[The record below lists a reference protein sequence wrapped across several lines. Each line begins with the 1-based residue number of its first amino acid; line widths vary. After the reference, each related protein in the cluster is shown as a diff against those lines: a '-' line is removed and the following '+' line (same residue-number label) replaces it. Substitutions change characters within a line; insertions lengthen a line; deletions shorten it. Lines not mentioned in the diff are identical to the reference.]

1 MPTPE
6 EVYDALETDV
16 QLGIAELW
24 RKLASGEM
32 TPADWRAEMGDLLAL
47 YLSSAWIL
55 GEDGEAVIDSEGLQA
70 YIESQFAFLDNFAS
84 QLETAIEEYRKGNF
98 VGVLP
103 AEYYRLTDDGRLI
116 FIGPDGEEIDATPI
130 NLFFGYPN
138 LNAGRAAMYGSAI
151 WAAYQQG
158 KGAKWGEMSKYGL
171 HLPAYP
177 ADGSAICKTRDRCEW
192 LIEPLNLDEGEY
204 NATWTLGQA
213 EHCVDCLQR
222 AKDWN
227 PLYIWHGWPVYETK
241 SLKERVV
248 EAALK
253 HRQGMHNQ
261 KRHGWRF
268 GSLDKARSSMR
279 GQEAGEREAYR
290 KRAGMPVPVKKPKGG
305 GEEKAMTGVKEYDIE
320 DVRNARYN
328 WTREAHG
335 RAALLGG
342 NREKAINHGL
352 KEMNRINQDTEGK
365 PLFKSD
371 NPISSIQKAAQL
383 LTSDKAQFDGAINQS
398 ARQQFDLAGDDLR
411 KSLKIDIVNRLAAQG
426 AGKQNTAQNIHLWAR
441 TSNDDNPYALGI
453 QMAAAQAFGVKLSKW
468 QSDKANELNQSKY
481 PQDHI
486 SKSDISKDKTY
497 WKAVYKETQ
506 AFFQKAGYKP
516 DDEIVLYRGMRE
528 KGNGGKLTGKA
539 KYEGNAVESWSF
551 DVGQAR
557 LFSDVAAGGIMMSAK
572 IKVKD
577 IISSCFTGPGC
588 LNEMELLVLGSRPNQ
603 EVYIYDISE

>member
-32 TPADWRAEMGDLLAL
+32 TPADWRNEMGDLLAL

-70 YIESQFAFLDNFAS
+70 YIESQFAYLDNFAN
-84 QLETAIEEYRKGNF
+84 QLEVAIEEYRKGNF

-213 EHCVDCLQR
+213 EHCPTCLQR
-222 AKDWN
+222 AKEWN

-279 GQEAGEREAYR
+279 GQDVGEREAYR
-290 KRAGMPVPVKKPKGG
+290 KRAGMPVPTKKPKG
-305 GEEKAMTGVKEYDIE
+305 EEESKAMTGVKEYDTE
-320 DVRNARYN
+320 DVRLSNQSWSAGAKR
-328 WTREAHG
+328 TP
-335 RAALLGG
+335 LLGG
-342 NREKAINHGL
+342 NREKFIDHGVEYL
-352 KEMNRINQDTEGK
+352 YGLSNKFDDAGKSWAERFYTTKPTQRQDSDEKITNQETRK
-365 PLFKSD
+365 AFVAPTNVRSVLKSD
-371 NPISSIQKAAQL
+371 IVSRVAKR
-383 LTSDKAQFDGAINQS
+383 GA
-398 ARQQFDLAGDDLR
+398 DEDDVATN
-411 KSLKIDIVNRLAAQG
+411 VN
-426 AGKQNTAQNIHLWAR
+426 IWAR
-441 TSNDDNPYALGI
+441 TSNDENPTALAV
-453 QMAAAQAFGVKLSKW
+453 QMAASQQFGVNLSKW
-468 QSDKANELNQSKY
+468 QSAKAKEMNESRY
-481 PQDHI
+481 PTDHI
-486 SKSDISKDKTY
+486 DTSYIPKDKSY

-506 AFFQKAGYKP
+506 SFFQKAGYKP
-516 DDEIVLYRGMRE
+516 DDEIVLYRGMTG
-528 KGNGGKLTGKA
+528 KGQKGKLTGKA
-539 KYEGNAVESWSF
+539 RYEGNVVESWSF
-551 DVGQAR
+551 DVAVAR
-557 LFSDVAAGGIMMSAK
+557 SFSDTSMGGIIMSAK

-577 IISSCFTGPGC
+577 IVSSCFTGPGC
-588 LNEMELLVLGSRPNQ
+588 LTEMEVIVLGSRPNQ